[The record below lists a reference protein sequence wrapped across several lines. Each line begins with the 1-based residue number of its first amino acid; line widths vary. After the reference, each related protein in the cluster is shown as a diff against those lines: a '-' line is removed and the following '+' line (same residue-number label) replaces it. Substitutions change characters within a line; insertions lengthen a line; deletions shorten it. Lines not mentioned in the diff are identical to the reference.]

1 MPYNHEHD
9 LASVCEVEN
18 PMYTIGITLYWCI
31 SIGGCGQKGVI
42 DII

>member
-1 MPYNHEHD
+1 MNLIMPYNHEHD

-18 PMYTIGITLYWCI
+18 PTLYGCI

-42 DII
+42 E